1 MTSSWGE
8 KGSGSLKES
17 KEVTGRAARR
27 PGVAGDCDS
36 MVGSLFKEHLSGNL
50 NSEDKRASP
59 KSREQTVTGAD
70 AGPPSSGPSCNDGH
84 GLHRAVL

>member
-1 MTSSWGE
+1 M
-8 KGSGSLKES
+8 
-17 KEVTGRAARR
+17 TGRAARR
-27 PGVAGDCDS
+27 VWQATVTPWWGAS
-36 MVGSLFKEHLSGNL
+36 SRREHLSGNL